1 MLEASG
7 NIFDFPHKHNHTEAI
22 CVTTNGIVKKDGRAV
37 MGAGVAKAF
46 RDKFKNIDLRLAEH
60 IRKNGNVTGV
70 ICSVDGYYII
80 SFPTKNDWVNDSDI
94 DLIKQS
100 AILAKSLADNLKLTD
115 IWLPRPGCANGHLQW
130 SDVKKVIEPILDD
143 RFTIVTL

>member
-46 RDKFKNIDLRLAEH
+46 RDRFENIDLRLAEH
-60 IRKNGNVTGV
+60 IRKNGNVTGI

-94 DLIKQS
+94 ALMEI
-100 AILAKSLADNLKLTD
+100 SLFQTHRNLS
-115 IWLPRPGCANGHLQW
+115 IWCRQNRPRPCSRLLNFCGLHLYKTN
-130 SDVKKVIEPILDD
+130 VEK
-143 RFTIVTL
+143 RFFMC